1 MKPVIFGVSGLA
13 LTPDERAFFKEA
25 DPLGYILFKRNCGDR
40 AQMKAL
46 TDSLRALSGR
56 NDLPILIDQEG
67 GRVARM
73 QPPEWPAFPTG
84 EAFDRLYDVAPIS
97 AIEAARASA
106 QALG

>member
-1 MKPVIFGVSGLA
+1 MKPVIFGLSGLT
-13 LTPDERAFFKEA
+13 LTADERDFFREA

-56 NDLPILIDQEG
+56 DDLPILIDQEG

-73 QPPEWPAFPTG
+73 QPPRVSLRP
-84 EAFDRLYDVAPIS
+84 
-97 AIEAARASA
+97 
-106 QALG
+106 